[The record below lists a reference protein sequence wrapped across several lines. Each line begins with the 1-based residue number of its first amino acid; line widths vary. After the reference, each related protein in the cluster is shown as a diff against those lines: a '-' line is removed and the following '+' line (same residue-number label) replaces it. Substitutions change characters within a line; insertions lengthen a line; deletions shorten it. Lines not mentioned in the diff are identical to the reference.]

1 VVLVPVSKEDADDI
15 IHAVFE
21 VAKVRKDHVD
31 AGLVFFRKENATVDD
46 ENLAVD
52 LENGHVATDL
62 SDATKRDD
70 AEDARTQWSRCRKGL
85 NQWFSFLF
93 GCYALLRTL

>member
-1 VVLVPVSKEDADDI
+1 MVFVTVGQEDADHI

-21 VAKVRKDHVD
+21 VAKVGKDYVD
-31 AGLVFFRKENATVDD
+31 AWLVFFREQDTTVDD

-52 LENGHVATDL
+52 LENGHVATDF
-62 SDATKRDD
+62 SDATKRND

>member
-1 VVLVPVSKEDADDI
+1 MCQEDADDI

-21 VAKVRKDHVD
+21 VAKVRQDDVD
-31 AGLVFFRKENATVDD
+31 ARLVLFREKHATVDD
-46 ENLAVD
+46 EDLAVN
-52 LENGHVATDL
+52 LENGHVATDF

-93 GCYALLRTL
+93 GYYALLRTL